1 MNTFLR
7 TKAVRHLMLSLCLIM
22 LCSAR
27 ASAWGEQGH
36 QITARIAAQF
46 LNDKAQQQVL
56 EILMEDVKTYRYF
69 YEQNKCSSVLSLSD
83 KAAGN
88 QGKLSDSEREKF
100 ILEGLSCISTW
111 PDPPY
116 VKYQRKY
123 TSNWH
128 FVDIPVTLR
137 ANAKPLR
144 YSFDALRECVLDNS
158 SRQQSGDCALFALER
173 FRAIL
178 GNAKQSDD
186 DYREELAARAEA
198 LKFVVHIM
206 GDLHQPL
213 HCATDKDLA
222 KKNDFGDAGGN
233 AKIVVWFGET
243 TYPYGLWNL
252 HAVWDEGII
261 DKTLDLS
268 EEGKKD
274 PNKVDEKETAYIT
287 SLPLPRKGSKELA
300 PMQAGDIFKW
310 AEESY
315 NLAVDRAYGT
325 LPPIDN
331 TYKYTVKDRQT
342 KKDVTKTGGYRLDLP
357 YYQANKGTVDR
368 QLMLGGVR
376 LAKLLNED
384 LGTPAKK

>member
-1 MNTFLR
+1 MAL
-7 TKAVRHLMLSLCLIM
+7 ACSLIL

-27 ASAWGEQGH
+27 AFSWGVQGH
-36 QITARIAAQF
+36 QLVARIATQF
-46 LNDKAQQQVL
+46 LDDKAKEQIIWL
-56 EILMEDVKTYRYF
+56 LFEDVKTYRYF
-69 YEQNKCSSVLSLSD
+69 YTQNRCFSVLAISD
-83 KAAGN
+83 KAAGDKS
-88 QGKLSDSEREKF
+88 KLSGSDREKF
-100 ILEGLSCISTW
+100 LLEGLSCIATW

-123 TSNWH
+123 TGNWH

-137 ANAKPLR
+137 PGAKPLR
-144 YSFDALRECVLDNS
+144 YSFDALRDCVLDNR
-158 SRQQSGDCALFALER
+158 SREQNGDCAFFAIER

-178 GNAKQSDD
+178 ANAKQSDD

-222 KKNDFGDAGGN
+222 RKDDFGDAGGN

-243 TYPYGLWNL
+243 TYPFGLWNL
-252 HAVWDEGII
+252 HAVWDEGIL
-261 DKTLDLS
+261 DKTLGLS
-268 EEGKKD
+268 EEDKKD
-274 PNKVDEKETAYIT
+274 PDKVDAKETAYIAG
-287 SLPLPRKGSKELA
+287 LPLPRKGSKELSQ
-300 PMQAGDIFKW
+300 MQAGDIFKW
-310 AEESY
+310 ANDSY

-331 TYKYTVKDRQT
+331 TYRYTVKDPKT
-342 KKDVTKTGGYRLDLP
+342 KKDVAKAGGYRLDLP
-357 YYQANKGTVDR
+357 YYRANKETVDK

-376 LAKLLNED
+376 LARLLNED
-384 LGTPAKK
+384 LGAAGKK